1 MELLTEFERIAN
13 EARVLMSSRAGEL
26 PLSELDRVLAIIR
39 SCEEG
44 KRTYGD
50 LVRRLETAR
59 QQLSFATVTAPAL
72 LDGMSGG
79 NGLAATYDPPS
90 RSQQAGASVRPANSG
105 YREERGGNHFST
117 GSPITD
123 ADLAPMRSES

>member
-13 EARVLMSSRAGEL
+13 EARALMSTRAGEL

-50 LVRRLETAR
+50 LIRRLEIAR
-59 QQLSFATVTAPAL
+59 QQLSIATVHAPSL
-72 LDGMSGG
+72 LDGIS
-79 NGLAATYDPPS
+79 
-90 RSQQAGASVRPANSG
+90 AGTGSYEQPAKARPVNSG
-105 YREERGGNHFST
+105 SEHFAT
-117 GSPITD
+117 GAPITD
-123 ADLAPMRSES
+123 ADLTSMRSGS